1 MPSKTHQGQS
11 EASQSHEE
19 KADGMIG
26 SLTVWHLVQVV
37 LRKSRHGGCK
47 SEVESGMGSNG
58 SICSAFSI
66 LHYRSKK
73 QESYASST
81 CTVCMSNK

>member
-1 MPSKTHQGQS
+1 MPKKHIKDRAGRLRFCG
-11 EASQSHEE
+11 EAMWMM
-19 KADGMIG
+19 K
-26 SLTVWHLVQVV
+26 SLTVGHLVQVV

-58 SICSAFSI
+58 SICSAFSVP
-66 LHYRSKK
+66 HYRSKK

-81 CTVCMSNK
+81 CTVCMSKK